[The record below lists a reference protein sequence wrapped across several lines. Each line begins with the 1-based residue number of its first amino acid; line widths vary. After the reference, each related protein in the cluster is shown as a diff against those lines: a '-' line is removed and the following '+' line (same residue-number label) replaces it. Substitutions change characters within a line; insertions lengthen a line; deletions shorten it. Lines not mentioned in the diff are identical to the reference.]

1 MRVLIIEDDKILCE
15 SLVEY
20 LKTKDIMA
28 DYPPD
33 EREYFNYLN
42 NYTYDVIIL
51 DLVLRYL
58 KGEDI
63 LRQIRAKG
71 ISTPILILT
80 SKENIS
86 DKETCFRYGADDYL
100 TKPFNLRELV
110 LRIKSLSN
118 RSHIHS
124 LIKIDNI
131 TVDIDAQVIYKDGAE
146 VNFSKIAWNLFYLLL
161 KHRGEI
167 VYNDTIMGYVWGD
180 KPSSDEIIRTYVKML
195 RKILPPNAISTYK
208 GRGYKLNL

>member
-15 SLVEY
+15 SLREY
-20 LKTKDIMA
+20 LKTKDITA
-28 DYPPD
+28 DCLED

-42 NYTYDVIIL
+42 NYTYDVILL
-51 DLVLRYL
+51 DLMLRYL
-58 KGEDI
+58 KGEDV
-63 LRQIRAKG
+63 LKHIRAKG
-71 ISTPILILT
+71 IGTPVLILT
-80 SKENIS
+80 AKDGIA
-86 DKETCFRYGADDYL
+86 DKETCFTLGADDYL
-100 TKPFNLRELV
+100 IKPFNLRELV
-110 LRIKSLSN
+110 LRVKSLSN
-118 RSHIHS
+118 RSHMHS
-124 LIKIDNI
+124 IIKIDDI
-131 TVDIDAQVIYKDGAE
+131 TVDVDAQVIYKDAVE
-146 VNFSKIAWNLFYLLL
+146 VNLSKTAWNLFYLLL